1 MLEEL
6 QEVIPADAPLHVTML
21 VPCVAPKFAPVT
33 VTFAPNAAGLGET
46 PVISGP
52 TVKLTPSLSAPPTVA
67 TTGPEVADAGTEVV
81 MDVLDHVA
89 IVAFVPLK
97 VTVLVPWVVPKPV
110 PAIVTV
116 SPVFPE
122 LGVRAVTLN
131 PEETVKLM
139 PLLVALPTTT
149 TTLPVVAP
157 LGTGT
162 TMPVSLQPEGVAT
175 VLLNLTLLVPWV
187 WPKAAP
193 VMVTVAPIP
202 PFAGEMLVI
211 PGPALTEKATP
222 VLGPLGVVTT
232 TLPVVAPSG
241 TVVAML
247 VEVALVSVAVF
258 PLNVTVFDASVDE
271 KLVPVMVTGN
281 PAGPEVADKVVIVA
295 RATTVKATPLLA
307 GSPGIVT
314 TTFPVV
320 APDGTSTSTSLGV
333 QSVGVAAVPLN
344 LTVLLPWLLPKLE
357 PKIATDCPTEPELLP
372 VGVDRNEIEGGDITV
387 KVIGLL
393 AAPPE

>member
-1 MLEEL
+1 
-6 QEVIPADAPLHVTML
+6 
-21 VPCVAPKFAPVT
+21 VT
-33 VTFAPNAAGLGET
+33 VTFAPNAAGLGAT

-52 TVKLTPSLSAPPTVA
+52 TVKLTPSLSAPPTVT

-81 MDVLDHVA
+81 MDVLDHAA
-89 IVAFVPLK
+89 IVAFAPLK
-97 VTVLVPWVVPKPV
+97 ATVLLPCVVPNPVPVTVTL
-110 PAIVTV
+110 
-116 SPVFPE
+116 SPVLPE
-122 LGVRAVTLN
+122 FGVRAVTLN
-131 PEETVKLM
+131 PEETVKLT

-162 TMPVSLQPEGVAT
+162 AMPVSVQREGVAK

-202 PFAGEMLVI
+202 PFAGETLVI
-211 PGPALTEKATP
+211 PGPAATEKATP
-222 VLGPLGVVTT
+222 ALGPLGVATMT
-232 TLPVVAPSG
+232 FPDVAPSC
-241 TVVAML
+241 TVVARL
-247 VEVALVSVAVF
+247 VEVPLVNVAAV
-258 PLNVTVFDASVDE
+258 PLNVTVLDASVEE

-281 PAGPEVADKVVIVA
+281 PAGPEVADKAVIVA

-320 APDGTSTSTSLGV
+320 APAGTSTSTSLGL
-333 QSVGVAAVPLN
+333 QRVGVAAVPLN
-344 LTVLLPWLLPKLE
+344 LTVLLPWLFPKLE

-372 VGVDRNEIEGGDITV
+372 VGVDKNEIEGGDITV
-387 KVIGLL
+387 KLIPLL
-393 AAPPE
+393 AAPFE